1 MEIQLQTRLPNIYLE
16 NFYYRDLYVNNSFS
30 NSFYPSLS
38 SSYPHAWDFLLC
50 SSFYMYT
57 VTLENTCFLV
67 IHVGGCFW
75 LQTLYTSY
83 LISVKKRIFIDAM
96 LKLRLGAILEL
107 ADAIGFEVPD
117 GHVASNNSLDVPL
130 HL

>member
-1 MEIQLQTRLPNIYLE
+1 
-16 NFYYRDLYVNNSFS
+16 
-30 NSFYPSLS
+30 
-38 SSYPHAWDFLLC
+38 
-50 SSFYMYT
+50 MYT